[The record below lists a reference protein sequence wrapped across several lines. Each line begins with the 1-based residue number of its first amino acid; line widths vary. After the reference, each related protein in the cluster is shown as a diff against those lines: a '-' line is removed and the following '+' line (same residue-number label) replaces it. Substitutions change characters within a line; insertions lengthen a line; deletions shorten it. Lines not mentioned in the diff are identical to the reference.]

1 MQIYDFFIVYKQQ
14 IQQLFNFCC
23 SYLLVFRCY
32 LLSKYPS
39 FLLVVDVMALVDII
53 LLAAEDQKV
62 VIDIDAGDTGIGYG
76 DAGTGPAHAR
86 ENNLWDRE

>member
-1 MQIYDFFIVYKQQ
+1 
-14 IQQLFNFCC
+14 
-23 SYLLVFRCY
+23 
-32 LLSKYPS
+32 
-39 FLLVVDVMALVDII
+39 MALVDII